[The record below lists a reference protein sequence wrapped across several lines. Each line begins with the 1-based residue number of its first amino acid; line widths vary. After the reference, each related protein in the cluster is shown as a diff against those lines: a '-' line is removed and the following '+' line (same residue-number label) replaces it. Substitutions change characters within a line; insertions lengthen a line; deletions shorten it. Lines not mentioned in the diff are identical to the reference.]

1 MVEVKLKTFEGPLD
15 LLLHLIQQNE
25 MDIYDIPICEI
36 TEQYLEYLDLMKMLD
51 LDVAS
56 DFLLM
61 AATLLQIK
69 SESMLP
75 RPKVI
80 ETGRSMDAREELVR
94 QLVEYKRFK
103 EAAQAFGHLQ
113 EHRSRL
119 FPRAAETIEPARE
132 LVIRA
137 NLFDLLTMFKNAL
150 EPVVWEEETT
160 EILEDLVTVE
170 QKMHDII
177 DWLKDREQADFEEL
191 LSILQTKM
199 EVIAT
204 FLAVLEL
211 TKIHAILITQK
222 TLFEKI
228 EIWRGP
234 GYDAALSGFDLRAS
248 Y

>member
-1 MVEVKLKTFEGPLD
+1 MVEVRLKAFEGPLD

-25 MDIYDIPICEI
+25 MDIYDIPIYEV
-36 TEQYLEYLDLMKMLD
+36 TTQYLEYLDLMKMLD

-56 DFLLM
+56 EFLVM

-75 RPKVI
+75 RPK
-80 ETGRSMDAREELVR
+80 EATTGLTMDAREELVR

-103 EAAQAFGHLQ
+103 EAADAFETL
-113 EHRSRL
+113 EIRRSEL
-119 FPRAAETIEPARE
+119 YPRATTPVEPTRE
-132 LVIRA
+132 MVIRA
-137 NLFDLLTMFKNAL
+137 NLFDLLSMFKNAL
-150 EPVVWEEETT
+150 EPVVWEEGST
-160 EILEDLVTVE
+160 EIIEDPITVE
-170 QKMHDII
+170 QKMSEIV
-177 DWLKDREQADFEEL
+177 DWLKRQDEVDFEEL

-211 TKIHAILITQK
+211 AKIHAILITQK
-222 TLFEKI
+222 ALFEKI
-228 EIWRGP
+228 EICRGP
-234 GYDAALSGFDLRAS
+234 NFEDALSGIDVRTT